1 MKAYKANLI
10 NSLTLIIF
18 GLWGA
23 TSYFQ
28 GTTESWTPLIP
39 VIFGLILLICSNG
52 LKKENKIIAHIAVLL
67 TFLVFIGLFKPLL
80 GQINKGD
87 TVGVLRVIIMI
98 CTCLIAMAS
107 FVKSFIDAR
116 KQKES

>member
-1 MKAYKANLI
+1 MKAYKASLI

-23 TSYFQ
+23 MSYFQ

-39 VIFGLILLICSNG
+39 VIFGVIILICNNG

-67 TFLVFIGLFKPLL
+67 TVLVFIGLFKPFTS
-80 GQINKGD
+80 QINKGD
-87 TVGVLRVIIMI
+87 IIGVSRVAIMM
-98 CTCLIAMAS
+98 CTCIIAMVS
-107 FVKSFIDAR
+107 FVKSFKDAR
-116 KQKES
+116 KQKKS